1 MTTNTKL
8 VILDRDGVINQ
19 ESSDYIKSEA
29 EWIPI
34 EGSIEAIARL
44 SQADYRVVVVT
55 NQSGIARGLLR
66 FEDLHAIH
74 QRMQQ
79 TVAESGGRIDAVFIC
94 PHKPDDDCDCR
105 KPRPGMLHS
114 IMERLDTELTGVPLV
129 GDSLRDVQSAMVV
142 GASPV
147 LVRTGHGVRTIEQN
161 PHLEN
166 VVVFDDLSAFV
177 DDLLSV
183 STG

>member
-1 MTTNTKL
+1 MSKKL
-8 VILDRDGVINQ
+8 VILDRDGVINE
-19 ESSDYIKSEA
+19 ESDEYIKSES

-34 EGSIEAIARL
+34 EGSIEAISRL
-44 SQADYRVVVVT
+44 CQADYRVVVVT
-55 NQSGIARGLLR
+55 NQSGIARGLLTI
-66 FEDLHAIH
+66 ENLHAIH

-114 IMERLDTELTGVPLV
+114 VMERLDTELVGVPLV

-142 GASPV
+142 SALPV
-147 LVRTGHGVRTIEQN
+147 LVRTGHGARTLEQN

-166 VVVFDDLSAFV
+166 VAVFDDLAAFV
-177 DDLLSV
+177 DNLLESAAEQ
-183 STG
+183 

>member
-1 MTTNTKL
+1 MC
-8 VILDRDGVINQ
+8 
-19 ESSDYIKSEA
+19 
-29 EWIPI
+29 
-34 EGSIEAIARL
+34 
-44 SQADYRVVVVT
+44 QADYRVVVVT
-55 NQSGIARGLLR
+55 NQSGIARGLLTI
-66 FEDLHAIH
+66 ENLHAIH

-114 IMERLDTELTGVPLV
+114 VMERLDTELVGVPLV

-147 LVRTGHGVRTIEQN
+147 LVRTGHGARTLEQN

-166 VVVFDDLSAFV
+166 VAVFDDLAGFV
-177 DDLLSV
+177 DDLLE
-183 STG
+183 STADK